1 MALTKVTPS
10 MIEGSIDDK
19 LTYAIILGA
28 PLNVLDYGAVGDG
41 VADDTVP
48 LQTAFAAAATSGNT
62 LFIPVGTYRITAQIS
77 VTATAIFNWSASNA
91 KILVDS
97 PASIESAIKIEV
109 AGNNIF
115 LNGSIE
121 IDCNNKSYAG
131 LLVLNNNA
139 TFCTCVIDGPIIRNV
154 YRTAQVFTYG
164 DGIYVF
170 GAYERVVIRNFEIH
184 SVKMAVGAGVP
195 FSYGVTGVTVFRFN
209 NSTRDAESVLI
220 EDFYIDKVY
229 SEDVTYGAR
238 DQDGVRVTQAYEKEQ
253 VSEGTNPVF
262 ALVQNGRIKNAHGR
276 AVKMVSEYGIVQNIE
291 VVRDTT
297 IYSSFSPGSSEDFDF
312 QVSGGSLAKI
322 RCYYNNNC
330 PESVATFAIAIT
342 DGRRAPTKVDVSDVI
357 VSAFTIVPNRL
368 ADVSVVT
375 APIAPPSV
383 QINISSVQIGGTLSE
398 LDEVL
403 RLVNA
408 NDLPDTFVWN
418 ILLTSVSARVTNS
431 FVYRNQATIANT
443 IGVTGINCWKSNSG
457 NVPLATGVLTTN
469 ISSFLV
475 GYNLRLT

>member
-1 MALTKVTPS
+1 MGLTKVTYS
-10 MIEGSIDDK
+10 MIEGASI
-19 LTYAIILGA
+19 
-28 PLNVLDYGAVGDG
+28 NVLDYGAVGDG
-41 VADDTVP
+41 VANDTTA
-48 LQTAFAAAATSGNT
+48 LQAAFTAAASTGNT
-62 LFIPVGTYRITAQIS
+62 LYIPIGTYKITAQIS
-77 VTATAIFNWSASNA
+77 VTASKIFNWSISNA
-91 KILVDS
+91 KIFVDS
-97 PASIESAIKIEV
+97 VSAIESAIKIEID
-109 AGNNIF
+109 GNNIF
-115 LNGSIE
+115 LNGNIE

-139 TFCTCVIDGPIIRNV
+139 LFPTCVIDGPIIRNV
-154 YRTAQVFTYG
+154 YRSGLTFNYG

-184 SVKMAVGAGVP
+184 SVKMATGAGVA
-195 FSYGVTGVTVFRFN
+195 FTYGVTGVTVFRFN

-238 DQDGVRVTQAYEKEQ
+238 DQDGVRVTQAFEKEQ
-253 VSEGTNPVF
+253 IAEGTNPVF
-262 ALVQNGRIKNAHGR
+262 AIVQNGRIKNAHGR

-312 QVSGGSLAKI
+312 QVSGGSLSKI

-330 PESVATFAIAIT
+330 PESVSTFAISLT
-342 DGRRAPTKVDVSDVI
+342 DARRSPTKVDISDVI
-357 VSAFTIVPNRL
+357 VSSFVIVPNRL
-368 ADVSVVT
+368 ADVNIFT
-375 APIAPPSV
+375 APVAPPAI

-403 RLVNA
+403 RLVNS
-408 NDLPDTFVWN
+408 NDLADTFIWN
-418 ILLTSVSARVTNS
+418 VLLTSVASRVTNS
-431 FVYRNQATIANT
+431 FVYRNQATIDNT
-443 IGVTGINCWKSNSG
+443 VAVTGINCFKSNAG
-457 NVPLATGVLTTN
+457 NVPLVTGVLTTN